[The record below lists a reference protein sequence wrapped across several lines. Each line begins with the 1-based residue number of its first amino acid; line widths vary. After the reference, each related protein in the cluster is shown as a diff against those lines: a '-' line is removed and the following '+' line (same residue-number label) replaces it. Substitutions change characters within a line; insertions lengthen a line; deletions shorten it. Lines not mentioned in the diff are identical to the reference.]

1 MIMLLGTSGCWDAQ
15 DIEDRDICTA
25 VVLTKEKDDLVFYI
39 EVESVFSKIKNPLSE
54 QGGAQKSSTAI
65 VKAGGKSFTEA
76 RINLDK
82 QLNKKLYLGA
92 VQALII
98 TDIMAE
104 DGIEEYANRVR
115 QMVDYRKTMDVLV
128 TTDKPEDFLGVQPEN
143 TSAVGFAVENIMM
156 SLVRQ
161 GSTYHMSLAHML
173 QKLAS
178 KNPSYVINTLA
189 VENGQITLIG
199 NTVFEGGKSIGFIPF
214 EESRGLVYLADGETH
229 TSSKFDYLIALAEDK
244 ISMETTLKK
253 KNVEASYDGKKISFV
268 INLDFEAMPL
278 YLTSQKP
285 ITTKTKSD
293 LEKKLKQELLS
304 DIEESIDQTK
314 KYCDFLSFSEY
325 FRISYPDDY
334 EKLNWKDAFKEAEFK
349 TNINVEIL
357 DNETIDYNPK
367 NE

>member
-1 MIMLLGTSGCWDAQ
+1 MIILLTASGCWDAL
-15 DIEDRDICTA
+15 DIEDREICTA

-39 EVESVFSKIKNPLSE
+39 EVESIFSKLKNPQSE
-54 QGGAQKSSTAI
+54 QGSTQKSSTAI
-65 VKAGGKSFTEA
+65 VKGGGKSFTEA

-98 TDIMAE
+98 TDVMAE

-143 TSAVGFAVENIMM
+143 ASAVGFAVESIME
-156 SLVRQ
+156 SLVLH
-161 GSTYHMSLAHML
+161 GSTYHMSLADLL

-189 VENGQITLIG
+189 VENGQVTLIG
-199 NTVFEGGKSIGFIPF
+199 NTVFEGGKSIGFISF
-214 EESRGLVYLADGETH
+214 EESRGLVYLGDGETH
-229 TSSKFDYLIALAEDK
+229 TSKFDYLIALAEDK

-253 KNVEASYDGKKISFV
+253 KKIKASYDGKKISFN

-285 ITTKTKSD
+285 ITTKIKSE

-304 DIEESIDQTK
+304 DIEKSIDQTK